1 MQTDMNWQSC
11 HIWCQMNQNLSQ
23 SQLTPWAE
31 RNGRQCG
38 ACSFV
43 QGRDPTEIRRIAWVS
58 VCLSFTQ
65 RRERGV
71 ERFCAPF
78 NIFLGGIH
86 HRKSDPVQ
94 ALLFFF
100 HYSPH
105 HRQQTIKTRL
115 NTVFLVITLTFL
127 IAVDWNAWKK
137 LESCHKALLK
147 VFWDWIHLT
156 KH

>member
-58 VCLSFTQ
+58 VCLRLHSAVKRGWNASARHSTSFSAGFITVNQ
-65 RRERGV
+65 IRSRR
-71 ERFCAPF
+71 F
-78 NIFLGGIH
+78 
-86 HRKSDPVQ
+86 S
-94 ALLFFF
+94 FFF
-100 HYSPH
+100 HYPPH

-127 IAVDWNAWKK
+127 IAVEGNAWKK
-137 LESCHKALLK
+137 LDSCHKALLK
-147 VFWDWIHLT
+147 VFWNWIHLT